1 MTLGMKNMPLIA
13 FTYLIFNL
21 WLFIITSKATLKTC
35 AAGVTVLSFS
45 AMSQNTHCHRL
56 SKYGT
61 FIKVIILQNKKPV
74 SHTKSLFSATLMV
87 TNNEVLEVGTQNSV
101 LRQTTNIITDCV
113 LSVFTCLQ
121 L

>member
-1 MTLGMKNMPLIA
+1 MN
-13 FTYLIFNL
+13 
-21 WLFIITSKATLKTC
+21 TC
-35 AAGVTVLSFS
+35 AAGVTVLSS
-45 AMSQNTHCHRL
+45 NAKSRNTYCHRL

-74 SHTKSLFSATLMV
+74 SHTQSLFSGMLMV
-87 TNNEVLEVGTQNSV
+87 TNNEVFEVGTQNSV
-101 LRQTTNIITDCV
+101 LRYMTKIITDCV